1 MRRRTFNLYRICRCA
16 QLRTLTVACVLPF
29 AQAVAADPYQ
39 FFVSGYPAE
48 NNRSSKESA
57 AVALASGTLSAAT
70 VASSFDARFRS
81 LCESQG
87 VSLRSDKFR
96 FFGIVIR

>member
-1 MRRRTFNLYRICRCA
+1 MRRKTLNLSRICRRA
-16 QLRTLTVACVLPF
+16 QLGILTVACVLPF
-29 AQAVAADPYQ
+29 VQAAADSYR

-48 NNRSSKESA
+48 NNCSSKESA
-57 AVALASGTLSAAT
+57 AVALASGTLSTAT

-87 VSLRSDKFR
+87 VSLRSDKFC